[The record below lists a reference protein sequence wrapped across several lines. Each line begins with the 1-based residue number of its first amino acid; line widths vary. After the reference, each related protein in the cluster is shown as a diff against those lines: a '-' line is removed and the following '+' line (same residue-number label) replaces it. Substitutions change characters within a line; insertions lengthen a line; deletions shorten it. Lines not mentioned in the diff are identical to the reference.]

1 MGLLVKNIITMAQKQ
16 LEDAGVENAK
26 GECEALYC
34 YLMKVDRAKFFME
47 WGEEASDR
55 TCEQFF
61 DLVARRAK
69 REPLQYI
76 TGKQEFLDFELETEP
91 GVLIPRLDTEVVA
104 VAACDLFKEH
114 KGDSVLEIGC
124 GTGALSIALA
134 KKCKAKVTAVDINPL
149 ACELTKKNA
158 EKNGVK
164 VDVLCGDMYEPV
176 KRKKYHMIISN
187 PPYIKSD
194 EIPFLMP
201 EVKDFEPIEA
211 LDGGKDGLDFYR
223 KIVEGASNHLKKNGL
238 LVFEIG
244 HDQGSALTA
253 ILAVTEK
260 FAEARIGRD
269 LDGKDR
275 VVVTSLVKK

>member
-1 MGLLVKNIITMAQKQ
+1 MAQKQ

-244 HDQGSALTA
+244 HDQGAALTA

-269 LDGKDR
+269 LNGKDR
-275 VVVTSLVKK
+275 VVVTNLVKK

>member
-134 KKCKAKVTAVDINPL
+134 KKCKAKVTAVDKNPL

-244 HDQGSALTA
+244 HDQGAALTA

>member
-244 HDQGSALTA
+244 HDQGAALTA

>member
-244 HDQGSALTA
+244 HDQGAALTA

-275 VVVTSLVKK
+275 VVVTNLVKK

>member
-16 LEDAGVENAK
+16 LEDAGIENAK

-244 HDQGSALTA
+244 HDQGAALTA

-275 VVVTSLVKK
+275 VVVTNLVKK

>member
-244 HDQGSALTA
+244 HDQGAALTA

-269 LDGKDR
+269 LNGKDR
-275 VVVTSLVKK
+275 VVVTNLVKK

>member
-244 HDQGSALTA
+244 NDQGAALTA

-275 VVVTSLVKK
+275 VVVTNLVKK